1 MACMCVASCFLAC
14 LAKMSIGKLTP
25 EEGAR
30 LLHLWS
36 ARLLR
41 SIGARL
47 TTSGE
52 PPAHGLIVSNHL
64 SYLDIFAF
72 SAVAPCAFVSKD
84 EIRSWPIIGRIA
96 SLAGCVFIDRATR
109 SQAHLV
115 QPQMKTAL
123 ANGSRLILF
132 PEGTSSDGRSVL
144 PFHSSLLEPVVAM
157 QVPVAIAHISY
168 SLSDGDPATE
178 ACYWGEMKM
187 LPHVI
192 RLLSKKRLEINLRFA
207 NRGQIFSNRKEA
219 ARELREQILEMG
231 QASSI
236 SL

>member
-1 MACMCVASCFLAC
+1 MCVASCFLSC
-14 LAKMSIGKLTP
+14 LAKASVGKLTP
-25 EEGAR
+25 DKGSR

-41 SIGARL
+41 GIGARL
-47 TTSGE
+47 TISGV

-96 SLAGCVFIDRATR
+96 SLAGCVFIDRADR

-115 QPQMKTAL
+115 QPQMKAAL
-123 ANGSRLILF
+123 ANGARLILF
-132 PEGTSSDGRSVL
+132 PEGTSSDGSNVL
-144 PFHSSLLEPVVAM
+144 PFHSSLLEPAVAM
-157 QVPVAIAHISY
+157 QLPVAIAHISY

-187 LPHVI
+187 LPHAI
-192 RLLSKKRLEINLRFA
+192 RLLSKQRLEINLRFA
-207 NRGQIFSNRKEA
+207 NQGQAFSSRKEA
-219 ARELREQILEMG
+219 ARQLREQIQDMG
-231 QASSI
+231 QASST
-236 SL
+236 SV